1 MTSIIV
7 KNSCIVLEDY
17 TFNSCKS
24 LENFFSIYD
33 PITHQCFYKGLY
45 YDEEKK
51 KLYLPR
57 GLDIWYI
64 EKILNLKA
72 RVLKDSYYKF
82 DRYYDIKIK
91 YFPRDDD
98 QKKALRFMLGKGE
111 YLETQTKS
119 QLSVNLNTGKGK
131 TYVSIATIAYTG
143 IKSIIITYSKSVL
156 NQWKKCICEY
166 TNITNRE
173 IFEIEGSGS
182 IYRLLNKSEAE
193 IKKIKIF
200 LVSHSTIRSYA
211 ESHGWESIGELFKYL
226 RIGLKFFD
234 ESHQNFDNMCNIDF
248 FTSVY
253 KSYYITA
260 TPARSNPDENRI
272 YQTAFKNVLA
282 IDLFHQDSDPHTK
295 YIALRYS
302 SKPAPYV
309 ISNCKGKY
317 GLDRNKYTNY
327 IVDNENFKKMAMVV
341 MDLVLKIAKEPEDK
355 ILIYIGTNEAISK
368 FYSWILENFQEL
380 KNQIGI
386 FTSIVSAEDKKI
398 SLQRKIILTTTK
410 SAGAAIDIK
419 GLKVTVVLA
428 EPFKSEV
435 LARQTLGRTRDPN
448 TFYIDVVDKGFY
460 YCNKYFSAKKPIFN
474 TYASGFELIDID
486 EFELDN
492 RYNKILKGRDACST
506 RIDLAK
512 TYNTRI
518 TDTSQYTGTESQVT
532 GRNKSVQP
540 IEGDMVKPFIVF
552 GKDEIVKPFE
562 FQ

>member
-17 TFNSCKS
+17 TFNSCKP
-24 LENFFSIYD
+24 LENFFSIFD

-45 YDEEKK
+45 YDEGNKR
-51 KLYLPR
+51 LYLPR

-64 EKILNLKA
+64 EKLLNMKA
-72 RVLKDSYYKF
+72 RVLKDKYYKF

-131 TYVSIATIAYTG
+131 TYVSIATITYTG

-156 NQWKKCICEY
+156 SQWKKCILEY
-166 TNITNRE
+166 TNITSRE

-182 IYRLLNKSEAE
+182 IYRLLNKSEAD

-211 ESHGWESIGELFKYL
+211 ESHGWESIGDLFEYL

-302 SKPAPYV
+302 SKPEPYI

-327 IVDNENFKKMAMVV
+327 IVDNENFKKMSMIV
-341 MDLVLKIAKEPEDK
+341 MDLVLKIAKDPNDK
-355 ILIYIGTNEAISK
+355 ILIYIGTNDAISK

-448 TFYIDVVDKGFY
+448 TYYIDIVDKGFY
-460 YCNKYFSAKKPIFN
+460 YCNKYFLAKKPIFN
-474 TYASGFELIDID
+474 TYANGFELIDID
-486 EFELDN
+486 EFELNN
-492 RYNKILKGRDACST
+492 RYNKIIKGRDMHSMHDDHSRTCKNGV
-506 RIDLAK
+506 I
-512 TYNTRI
+512 I
-518 TDTSQYTGTESQVT
+518 TSQYTGTESQEI
-532 GRNKSVQP
+532 GGKQSVQP
-540 IEGDMVKPFIVF
+540 IERDMTKPFIVF
-552 GKDEIVKPFE
+552 GKDEIVKPFD